1 MICAAPWRPHESARP
16 RAGSA
21 KHAQRIRTKE
31 SILHSCV
38 LLKPMP
44 LRQNRFFNLQASLPG
59 AVCNAEYTRTLAAR
73 CPCLSMNSMA
83 ESGTPHRF
91 ELIPHLNGY
100 RLSIDKV

>member
-1 MICAAPWRPHESARP
+1 MNLPDREL
-16 RAGSA
+16 
-21 KHAQRIRTKE
+21 AQR
-31 SILHSCV
+31 SMHSGSGLKNRFCTV
-38 LLKPMP
+38 ARLLKPMP
-44 LRQNRFFNLQASLPG
+44 LRQNRFFNLPASLPG
-59 AVCNAEYTRTLAAR
+59 AACNAEYARTFAAR

>member
-31 SILHSCV
+31 SILYSCAFT
-38 LLKPMP
+38 KTDAFCG
-44 LRQNRFFNLQASLPG
+44 RIASLICGLSPG
-59 AVCNAEYTRTLAAR
+59 CSLAEYTRTFAAR
-73 CPCLSMNSMA
+73 CPCLSMNSIA